1 MNKRMERDK
10 KRLVKNL
17 LHGATIIEGEVR
29 LIQNF
34 IFPEVPDKIMEEIDK
49 MVLEREKER
58 QENKKQSS
66 K

>member
-17 LHGATIIEGEVR
+17 LHGATIIEGKVR

-34 IFPEVPDKIMEEIDK
+34 IFPDIPNKIMEEIDK

-58 QENKKQSS
+58 HENKDKS
-66 K
+66 